1 MAIPAK
7 QGGGSERWSF
17 IWSSE
22 SQVPAQHPFTMLTL
36 LMIITMVIKPTI
48 ALNISRSYS
57 TPGAMITPF
66 HGLSPVYLHDS

>member
-7 QGGGSERWSF
+7 QGGGSEKWSF

-22 SQVPAQHPFTMLTL
+22 SQFPAQHPFTVLTL
-36 LMIITMVIKPTI
+36 LMITMVIKPTT
-48 ALNISRSYS
+48 ALNISWSYS
-57 TPGAMITPF
+57 TPGAMITTF